1 MADVIETPLRLFAEL
16 TTTGALAGKY
26 QLEFQRRVEVDGKEV
41 VPAAHMSKD
50 ITPEE
55 GAAILESEAA
65 SLAAQ
70 VQALSQQ
77 VAAQQMEIAAMS
89 NRALTAEAAAA
100 TLMAT
105 IREADRSW
113 DEKVAPLINPQETV
127 Q

>member
-1 MADVIETPLRLFAEL
+1 MAEIIETPLRLIAEL
-16 TTTGALAGKY
+16 TTSGALTGKY

-41 VPAAHMSKD
+41 VPAAHMTKD

-55 GAAILESEAA
+55 GAAILASEAA
-65 SLAAQ
+65 NLAAQ

-77 VAAQQMEIAAMS
+77 IADLQGKVKSAEAIAADAMQVVAA
-89 NRALTAEAAAA
+89 
-100 TLMAT
+100 

-113 DEKVAPLINPQETV
+113 DERVGNLINPQPTV